1 MSKKIEIRDFYDF
14 TFLSNIS
21 FSPDGKSAVFFTHQP
36 DEKKNAY
43 KTRLWLLDVDS
54 GKIKPMTAGCQ
65 GGKLVWLDNEN
76 VLFSSVTRD
85 KVEKGHTRFYRLP
98 ITGGEATLA
107 FDIPERVDDIR
118 MIDRTRYLVLC
129 KTDLAP
135 DTETREFHAK
145 KGVDY
150 EIFDELPFWANG
162 KGVVNKQRR
171 AAKIFDSASGE
182 LTAVTV
188 PEFDV
193 AAARLSPGRDKV
205 LYSGCVPIDG
215 PKRRQGGLWLYD
227 ITTRETRTLVPQGDM
242 GVGNICF
249 MSGRVFF
256 TGQKNEFPGKNP
268 GYYTVDLQSGEVTEL
283 PFPDAEV
290 GGGVGTDSSYGGG
303 RTLKY
308 SVGRIYMLRTLHG
321 DNRLVSVA
329 ADGSTEVHMAHEDSV
344 SCFDVFGR
352 TVLFIGMRDMRLPEL
367 YSLDLDTGEQKRLS
381 GFNEEFFQTHEI
393 VKPETFTFKNSDGW
407 ELDGYV
413 LKPAGYQPGKKYP
426 GVLEI
431 HGGPKAVFGTVY
443 HHEMQILAARG
454 YFVFYT
460 NPRGSD
466 GRGEEFANITGKLGT
481 IDYQDLMELTDEV
494 VRRYP
499 DLDENRMACCGGSYG
514 GFMVNWMIGHTDRFK
529 AACAQRSISNY
540 MSKCLTTDI
549 GYYHNL
555 AQMGTD
561 PWKGFDA
568 MWESSPLK
576 CAHKA
581 KTPTLFIQSDEDYRC
596 WLSEPLQMFTAL
608 RRHGV
613 DSRIALFKGENH
625 ELSRSGKP
633 KNRMSRLEEIA
644 GWFDKHL
651 K

>member
-1 MSKKIEIRDFYDF
+1 MR
-14 TFLSNIS
+14 LSNPRP
-21 FSPDGKSAVFFTHQP
+21 SP
-36 DEKKNAY
+36 
-43 KTRLWLLDVDS
+43 
-54 GKIKPMTAGCQ
+54 
-65 GGKLVWLDNEN
+65 
-76 VLFSSVTRD
+76 
-85 KVEKGHTRFYRLP
+85 
-98 ITGGEATLA
+98 
-107 FDIPERVDDIR
+107 
-118 MIDRTRYLVLC
+118 
-129 KTDLAP
+129 
-135 DTETREFHAK
+135 
-145 KGVDY
+145 
-150 EIFDELPFWANG
+150 
-162 KGVVNKQRR
+162 
-171 AAKIFDSASGE
+171 
-182 LTAVTV
+182 
-188 PEFDV
+188 
-193 AAARLSPGRDKV
+193 
-205 LYSGCVPIDG
+205 
-215 PKRRQGGLWLYD
+215 
-227 ITTRETRTLVPQGDM
+227 
-242 GVGNICF
+242 
-249 MSGRVFF
+249 
-256 TGQKNEFPGKNP
+256 
-268 GYYTVDLQSGEVTEL
+268 
-283 PFPDAEV
+283 
-290 GGGVGTDSSYGGG
+290 
-303 RTLKY
+303 
-308 SVGRIYMLRTLHG
+308 
-321 DNRLVSVA
+321 
-329 ADGSTEVHMAHEDSV
+329 
-344 SCFDVFGR
+344 
-352 TVLFIGMRDMRLPEL
+352 
-367 YSLDLDTGEQKRLS
+367 
-381 GFNEEFFQTHEI
+381 
-393 VKPETFTFKNSDGW
+393 FKNSDGW